1 MCLFSVGK
9 LLYVYILCYYFA
21 CILLHLCWLGAAWAA
36 PGSRHGPLSSC
47 AGCLVYAGGFAVCV
61 CVGKLRYACCISFIF
76 PVIYCHGAFSYTFT
90 SCWSWYGPLLG
101 RGMGRSVAAG
111 CGVYAWCLGSKQ
123 SVLGVTPLCVCT
135 AYRLVSEMLP
145 MSIDDDAGGDYKCES

>member
-1 MCLFSVGK
+1 MSASFAIVLP
-9 LLYVYILCYYFA
+9 VYFYIYA
-21 CILLHLCWLGAAWAA
+21 GWG
-36 PGSRHGPLSSC
+36 RHGPLLGRGMGRSVA

-61 CVGKLRYACCISFIF
+61 CSVSEKLLYACCISFIF
-76 PVIYCHGAFSYTFT
+76 PVIYRHGAFSYTFT
-90 SCWSWYGPLLG
+90 SCCSWYGPLLG

-123 SVLGVTPLCVCT
+123 SILSVTPLCVCT

-145 MSIDDDAGGDYKCES
+145 MSIDDDVGGDYKLES